1 MVHRFFSSF
10 LLSLSSLG
18 NNVVS
23 VWDEERK
30 GVELHARVWNSCWT
44 KKERIFFFF
53 FFWKEK
59 IVIKFFDSSELW
71 SSGEK
76 LKYLSR
82 CSISVMLLRI
92 KEKYEEKDTKNR
104 EQGFF
109 YRETI
114 YGPVNRPSWKAD
126 RGVPSEFDKEEHPY
140 VVSLTLSN
148 QCDLS
153 LNK

>member
-10 LLSLSSLG
+10 LLS
-18 NNVVS
+18 VVVGKQRGFRMGRGEERS
-23 VWDEERK
+23 GTPCTCMEFLLDEER
-30 GVELHARVWNSCWT
+30 T
-44 KKERIFFFF
+44 YFFFF

-71 SSGEK
+71 SSGER

-92 KEKYEEKDTKNR
+92 KKKYEEKDTKNR